1 MRITLPSADRARPGA
16 GKWACDTIRADGSQ
30 RSNRVTAADSRA
42 EYERRLH
49 RVLEAIDQRLDQP
62 LDLASLAA
70 VAHFSPYH
78 FHRVFAAWMGETL
91 GDYLRRRRVEQAASR
106 LAAQPRLS
114 VLQAALSVGFGSG
127 EAFTRA
133 FKARFGCSPTAWR
146 AQRKND
152 QADSKVDQAW
162 RRHSGQSEPLTTTHR
177 GTAVNVQLID
187 RQPARVAYMRHIGPY
202 GEPIGRFWQ
211 EVVAPWMVTD
221 GLMGR
226 ARYGISHD
234 DPSVT
239 DPTQCRY
246 DACVEV
252 DDGYAPSGRALITT
266 LPGGRYAV
274 THFEGTGADIFVAW
288 RRLLGEWLPSSHLQ
302 LDLRPC
308 FEHYPVGSNWDPETG
323 VFDCEITIPVAS
335 L

>member
-1 MRITLPSADRARPGA
+1 
-16 GKWACDTIRADGSQ
+16 
-30 RSNRVTAADSRA
+30 VTAADSRA
-42 EYERRLH
+42 EYERRMH

-78 FHRVFAAWMGETL
+78 FHRVFAAWTGETL
-91 GDYLRRRRVEQAASR
+91 GDFLRRRRIEQAASR

-127 EAFTRA
+127 EAFARA
-133 FKARFGCSPTAWR
+133 FKARFGCSPSAWR
-146 AQRKND
+146 IQRRRD
-152 QADSKVDQAW
+152 QAHGKVDQAW
-162 RRHSGQSEPLTTTHR
+162 RGDDGQSGGHP
-177 GTAVNVQLID
+177 NVHEGAAMNVKLIE
-187 RQPARVAYMRHIGPY
+187 RQPTRVAYMRHTGPY
-202 GEPIGRFWQ
+202 GETISRFWMD
-211 EVVAPWMVTD
+211 EVAPWMATD

-226 ARYGISHD
+226 PRYGLSHD

-239 DPTQCRY
+239 DPQQCRY

-252 DDGYAPSGRALITT
+252 DERFVPSGRALLTT

-274 THFEGTGADIFVAW
+274 MPFKGTGADILVAW
-288 RRLLGEWLPSSHLQ
+288 RRLLGEWLPSSRLQ
-302 LDLRPC
+302 LDMRPC
-308 FEHYPVGSNWDPETG
+308 FEHYAAGSSWDPESG
-323 VFDCEITIPVAS
+323 VFDCEIMIPVAP

>member
-1 MRITLPSADRARPGA
+1 
-16 GKWACDTIRADGSQ
+16 
-30 RSNRVTAADSRA
+30 VTASNDPRD
-42 EYERRLH
+42 EYDRRMH
-49 RVLEAIDQRLDQP
+49 RVIEAIDRRLDQP

-70 VAHFSPYH
+70 VANFSPYH

-91 GDYLRRRRVEQAASR
+91 GDYLRRRRIETAASR

-114 VLQAALSVGFGSG
+114 VLQAALSVGFSSG

-133 FKARFGCSPTAWR
+133 FKAHFGRSPSAWR

-152 QADSKVDQAW
+152 QVIGKRDQVL
-162 RRHSGQSEPLTTTHR
+162 GQGE
-177 GTAVNVQLID
+177 GQTAATSTRTEGSAMDVKLIE
-187 RQPARVAYMRHIGPY
+187 RQPTRVAYMRYTGPY
-202 GEPIGRFWQ
+202 GEPVSRFWMQ
-211 EVVAPWMVTD
+211 EVAPWMATD
-221 GLMGR
+221 GLMNR

-239 DPTQCRY
+239 DPKQCRY

-252 DDGYAPSGRALITT
+252 EDGFVPSGRALLTT

-274 THFEGTGADIFVAW
+274 TPFRGDGAQIFVAW
-288 RRLLGEWLPSSHLQ
+288 RQLLGEWLPSSRLQ
-302 LDLRPC
+302 LDARPC
-308 FEHYPVGSNWDPETG
+308 FEHYPVTASHDATTG
-323 VFDCEITIPVAS
+323 MFECEICIPVAP

>member
-1 MRITLPSADRARPGA
+1 MTA
-16 GKWACDTIRADGSQ
+16 G
-30 RSNRVTAADSRA
+30 DSRA
-42 EYERRLH
+42 EYERRMH
-49 RVLEAIDQRLDQP
+49 RVLEAIDQRIDQP
-62 LDLASLAA
+62 LDLGSLAT

-127 EAFTRA
+127 EAFARA
-133 FKARFGCSPTAWR
+133 FKARFGCSPSAWR
-146 AQRKND
+146 AQRKHD
-152 QADSKVDQAW
+152 QADGKIDQAW
-162 RRHSGQSEPLTTTHR
+162 RRHSGQIEAWPNPGDETPMQVT
-177 GTAVNVQLID
+177 LIERD
-187 RQPARVAYMRHIGPY
+187 PTRVAYMRHIGPY
-202 GEPIGRFWQ
+202 GEPVSRFWQ
-211 EVVAPWMVTD
+211 QQVAPWMATD

-239 DPTQCRY
+239 DPSQCRY

-252 DDGYAPSGRALITT
+252 DDGFVPSGSALTTT
-266 LPGGRYAV
+266 LPGGRYGV
-274 THFEGTGADIFVAW
+274 MHFKGTGAEIFVAW
-288 RRLLGEWLPSSHLQ
+288 RRLLGEWLPSSRLQ
-302 LDLRPC
+302 LDMRPC
-308 FEHYPVGSNWDPETG
+308 FEHYPVGSTWDATTG
-323 VFDCEITIPVAS
+323 VFDCDICIPVAP